1 MNALGWQIGAVLFGG
16 SFFIVA
22 IYLAKVLNTTNKA
35 VERVNRLIDFNERH
49 ITDIIDNV
57 ASISKNLNDIL
68 DLINKVSGIFR
79 AFRIFKK

>member
-1 MNALGWQIGAVLFGG
+1 MNAIGWQIGAVLFGA

-49 ITDIIDNV
+49 ITDIIESA
-57 ASISKNLNDIL
+57 ASITKSVKDIL
-68 DLINKVSGIFR
+68 EIVNKFTGIFR
-79 AFRIFKK
+79 VFKFFKR

>member
-1 MNALGWQIGAVLFGG
+1 MNSLGWQIGAVLFGA

-49 ITDIIDNV
+49 ITDIIESA
-57 ASISKNLNDIL
+57 ASITKSVKDIL
-68 DLINKVSGIFR
+68 EIVNKFTGIFR
-79 AFRIFKK
+79 AFKFFKR

>member
-1 MNALGWQIGAVLFGG
+1 MNAIGWQIGAVLFGA

-49 ITDIIDNV
+49 ITDIIESA
-57 ASISKNLNDIL
+57 ASITKSLKYIL
-68 DLINKVSGIFR
+68 
-79 AFRIFKK
+79 